1 MNIVMDFGGLDEIRS
16 RLDGC
21 SALLYLIYENAG
33 ASTTSE
39 DAIRAVL
46 ELLDGIRKD
55 FKADIDT
62 AKVVSA

>member
-1 MNIVMDFGGLDEIRS
+1 MNVVMDFGGLDEIRS

-21 SALLYLIYENAG
+21 SALLYLLYESAG
-33 ASTTSE
+33 TSAIPE

-55 FKADIDT
+55 FRAGIDT
-62 AKVVSA
+62 AKGVPA